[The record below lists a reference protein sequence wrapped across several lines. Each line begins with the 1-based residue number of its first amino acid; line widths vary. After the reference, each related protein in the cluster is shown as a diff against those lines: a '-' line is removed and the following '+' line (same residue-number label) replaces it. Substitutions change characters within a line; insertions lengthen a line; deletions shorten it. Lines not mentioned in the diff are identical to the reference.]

1 MHQLV
6 ENNPQLNSE
15 LFLKSFPSIRR
26 AVSAQSL
33 TNPWNTYKVGITP
46 EAMTRLEFCSEILET
61 TNHEEVISGDEID
74 EIKNNISEVTEHI
87 ENSSI
92 EHELKTFLLVQLENI
107 RRGIFDYK
115 IHGASGIRKAIEG
128 VIGTTITQNDKYQN
142 IKAKDNDVL
151 VRLGALLNSID
162 SAMSKALKVKK
173 MLGTLGKLL
182 GISWMPDKK
191 NGVRSCFLLT
201 AYASLSKWQDH

>member
-182 GISWMPDKK
+182 GISCMPDKK
-191 NGVRSCFLLT
+191 NGKKMGSGLVFCLPPML
-201 AYASLSKWQDH
+201 A

>member
-191 NGVRSCFLLT
+191 KWGQVLFF
-201 AYASLSKWQDH
+201 AYRLC